1 MHPIL
6 DAAARGEV
14 KIFTPMD
21 DAMYASKGALAML
34 SDESN
39 RHLLGPEQLASVD
52 RTLPWTRMVRRGPV
66 SLEDGSQVE
75 LLHYALSHQR
85 ELALKPTSLHGGNG
99 VLLGWRADTSPAEW
113 EERVR
118 AALDSPYVIQRRIQ
132 PVPELFPAEGQDPQP
147 WIISWGAFTI
157 SSGFGGVY
165 TRGVTVESNV
175 EVIQM
180 GGGAYSGSC
189 MYASQDDD

>member
-1 MHPIL
+1 
-6 DAAARGEV
+6 
-14 KIFTPMD
+14 
-21 DAMYASKGALAML
+21 
-34 SDESN
+34 
-39 RHLLGPEQLASVD
+39 
-52 RTLPWTRMVRRGPV
+52 
-66 SLEDGSQVE
+66 
-75 LLHYALSHQR
+75 
-85 ELALKPTSLHGGNG
+85 
-99 VLLGWRADTSPAEW
+99 
-113 EERVR
+113 
-118 AALDSPYVIQRRIQ
+118 VIQRRIQ

-189 MYASQDDD
+189 LYASQDDD